1 MLKNRQ
7 YEVLVDFFNTD
18 TINTDMTFKQF
29 DYGTS
34 TIKFI
39 TRYKGNNIE
48 LQEGEQIIVVF
59 QYKNNVVANK
69 VEDNTKYNIP
79 RSMDEE
85 GNIVVNVPKQI
96 LKNQGTVHCEIVIL
110 NELNGNRKTS
120 PNITFSIVKSLID
133 LEHLN
138 NGE

>member
-18 TINTDMTFKQF
+18 TINTDMAFKQF

-120 PNITFSIVKSLID
+120 PNITFSIVKSLMD

>member
-39 TRYKGNNIE
+39 IKYKGNSIE
-48 LQEGEQIIVVF
+48 LQEGEKVVVVF
-59 QYKNNVVANK
+59 QYKNNLVANK
-69 VEDNTKYNIP
+69 VEDNTKYDVP
-79 RSMDEE
+79 KSMDEE
-85 GNIVVNVPKQI
+85 GNIVVNVPRQI

-120 PNITFSIVKSLID
+120 PNITFSIVKSLMD
-133 LEHLN
+133 LEHLD

>member
-18 TINTDMTFKQF
+18 TINTDMAFKQF

-79 RSMDEE
+79 RSMDEQ

-120 PNITFSIVKSLID
+120 PNITFSIVKSLMD

>member
-18 TINTDMTFKQF
+18 TINTDMAFKQF

-120 PNITFSIVKSLID
+120 PNITFSIVKSLMD
-133 LEHLN
+133 LEHLD